1 MDRKLHALATRD
13 VLTDTVRIDVRGS
26 LNEESRPAL
35 VQMIRRVRD
44 MGIPSHVHVD
54 LSRACFVESSAVAG
68 LRNDLNAIDGATL
81 PGAAGGGVSLI
92 LTPPADAAPQELTA
106 NELSLAITDELTE
119 GFADSVGGEGQAPVD
134 TTFGR
139 PLADYSDDELL
150 AASDSIF
157 ALLDEPEAFAGSDLL
172 ARYNEIAQ
180 ELSRRNPLE
189 GLYDPAREGQ
199 AAC

>member
-13 VLTDTVRIDVRGS
+13 VLTDTVRIDIRGS

-35 VQMIRRVRD
+35 VHMIRRVRD

-54 LSRACFVESSAVAG
+54 LSRAAFVESSALAG
-68 LRNDLNAIDGATL
+68 LRSDLNAIDGATL
-81 PGAAGGGVSLI
+81 PGLASGGVSLV
-92 LTPPADAAPQELTA
+92 LTQSADEAPLEDGV
-106 NELSLAITDELTE
+106 NELSLAVTDELTE
-119 GFADSVGGEGQAPVD
+119 GFPDGGQGEAPAPID
-134 TTFGR
+134 ALFGR
-139 PLADYSDDELL
+139 PLAEYSDDELL

-172 ARYNEIAQ
+172 ARYNEIGC
-180 ELSRRNPLE
+180 ELSRRNPFG

-199 AAC
+199 AAS